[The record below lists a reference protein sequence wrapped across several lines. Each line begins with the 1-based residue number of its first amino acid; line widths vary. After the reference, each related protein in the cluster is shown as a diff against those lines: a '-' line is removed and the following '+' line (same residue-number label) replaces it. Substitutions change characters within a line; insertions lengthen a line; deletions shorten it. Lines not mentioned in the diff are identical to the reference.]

1 MKRIK
6 TMALVLLLVG
16 LTGVAKAEGES
27 PARALKTEAKMK
39 AQLCHHIS
47 SLQLADFNLED
58 ETVDIHF
65 QCNADGGT
73 SVGGQQNTVQP
84 FWSIGGQFLRK
95 LNGLFVGISSGRK
108 RKFLKLPHEGTHHFG
123 MGKSHLVDIVPMKIE
138 ISLPRNAFQTRAFT
152 IF

>member
-1 MKRIK
+1 
-6 TMALVLLLVG
+6 MALVLLLVG

-65 QCNADGGT
+65 QCNADGEVIVH
-73 SVGGQQNTVQP
+73 SVEGV
-84 FWSIGGQFLRK
+84 SCVVSEYVASK
-95 LNGLFVGISSGRK
+95 LKGHKMFVDES
-108 RKFLKLPHEGTHHFG
+108 LQDATHHI
-123 MGKSHLVDIVPMKIE
+123 KVRYVVI
-138 ISLPRNAFQTRAFT
+138 
-152 IF
+152 